1 MAGGGYRHRRVK
13 PEERQ
18 EPRPHLEP
26 RGRAQGS
33 VPRDAAS
40 IGNDP
45 WAGPRPRAQ
54 GISGSAVPER
64 AQESVPPVRFTQ
76 AAKVLEKLL
85 KEASSAVLGSLCDRR
100 GQTSLEPRDGWAT
113 NRSTRTQVPSSSLG
127 WVPGLGGSPAPSS
140 HQPAQP
146 QGARNQASARQPGHA
161 AATNAENLGS
171 PAQRRP
177 FCPIQ
182 GRGLRHAEGPRVS
195 TETLPPPS
203 GEEGT
208 LPLTPGPPPPTP
220 ADPAPGPD
228 PRLRAPPPGPAS
240 GLQPSEPSNPRG
252 RLRPRAHSSEVGA
265 DPSGPRPHA
274 WELAGPGPMRGSIR
288 PGPRADLDP
297 PGLPRAAPR
306 PRPVPR
312 GVPRRGGAPQ
322 PASMR
327 LVAPPDGAD
336 RGRGAGRPD
345 GPGPEGRAER
355 GMPGSVVPR
364 AFGPPLQRARGLQFP
379 GGRARAAA
387 DFTSQEAAREK
398 APPLPFP
405 PPASGFE
412 DSSGV

>member
-1 MAGGGYRHRRVK
+1 M
-13 PEERQ
+13 PIWQ
-18 EPRPHLEP
+18 PC
-26 RGRAQGS
+26 
-33 VPRDAAS
+33 
-40 IGNDP
+40 
-45 WAGPRPRAQ
+45 
-54 GISGSAVPER
+54 
-64 AQESVPPVRFTQ
+64 
-76 AAKVLEKLL
+76 LL
-85 KEASSAVLGSLCDRR
+85 
-100 GQTSLEPRDGWAT
+100 
-113 NRSTRTQVPSSSLG
+113 
-127 WVPGLGGSPAPSS
+127 GLK
-140 HQPAQP
+140 
-146 QGARNQASARQPGHA
+146 
-161 AATNAENLGS
+161 
-171 PAQRRP
+171 
-177 FCPIQ
+177 

-364 AFGPPLQRARGLQFP
+364 AFGPPLQRACP
-379 GGRARAAA
+379 EPV
-387 DFTSQEAAREK
+387 DYSSQGAAREQPRTSLPRRPRARK
-398 APPLPFP
+398 PRPSPSRLQRRDSRTQAASKNPGSSLRPATRLGRRCEALQSSLAASPGQQKGVDVHMACCDTEPSIPPEGVSDS
-405 PPASGFE
+405 ATRGAE
-412 DSSGV
+412 SSGRGLHPCEHLGHPSAWRLGSGEARAGAVGRLEGRGAQGGGGAPG